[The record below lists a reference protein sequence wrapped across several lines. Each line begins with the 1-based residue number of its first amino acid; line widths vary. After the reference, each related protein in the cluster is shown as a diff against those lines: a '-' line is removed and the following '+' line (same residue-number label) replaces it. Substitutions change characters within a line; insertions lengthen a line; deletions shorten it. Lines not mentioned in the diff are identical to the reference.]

1 MTGRLRSN
9 TREWD
14 KLKRRL
20 RRFDRRSIEVGFFS
34 NKKYGPDNN
43 NLQVAEVAMM
53 NDYGTSKV
61 PSRPFMTVD
70 FVSYAEKTFP
80 TKARQF
86 FMLLILN
93 PKSPFIKN
101 MNELGEEFSFALQ
114 EIILDYPGRNSQWWA
129 DIKGFNDPL
138 YHTGVMV
145 ESVSHRLKRGT

>member
-1 MTGRLRSN
+1 MMGRLKSN
-9 TREWD
+9 TKEWD

-20 RRFDRRSIEVGFFS
+20 RSFDQRSIEVGFFS
-34 NKKYGPDNN
+34 DKKYGPDNG

-80 TKARQF
+80 TKARQL
-86 FMLLILN
+86 FMLLVLN

-101 MNELGEEFSFALQ
+101 MNELGEEFSSTLQ
-114 EIILDYPGRNSQWWA
+114 EIILDYPGRTVNGGP
-129 DIKGFNDPL
+129 I
-138 YHTGVMV
+138 
-145 ESVSHRLKRGT
+145 LKDLTILFIILVLWLNLFLID